1 MKKDIIIAGVGGQG
15 ILTISA
21 VLDMAAL
28 ESGYNVK
35 QSEVH
40 GMSQRGGAVQAHV
53 RISDKPVYSD
63 LIPKGKAD
71 IILSVEPMEL
81 LRYLPYVHPEKG
93 YLVTDINPFKNI
105 ADYPDE
111 AELRQQIETFP
122 HHRIV
127 DARSLA
133 KKAGNFR
140 AANIVMIGAIAD
152 LLPFED
158 EVVKKIITDLFQR
171 KGDRVVQMNLDAFEL
186 GKQAVAALQD

>member
-81 LRYLPYVHPEKG
+81 LRYLPYIHPEKG

-111 AELRQQIETFP
+111 EELRKQIEAFP
-122 HHRIV
+122 NHRIV
-127 DARSLA
+127 DARTLA

-140 AANIVMIGAIAD
+140 AAIIVMIGAISD

-158 EVVKKIITDLFQR
+158 EVLKKVISDLFQR

-186 GKQAVAALQD
+186 GKSAVK

>member
-1 MKKDIIIAGVGGQG
+1 MKRDIIIAGVGGQG

-63 LIPKGKAD
+63 LIPMGKAD
-71 IILSVEPMEL
+71 LILSVEPMEL
-81 LRYLPYVHPEKG
+81 LRYLPYLHPDG

-111 AELRQQIETFP
+111 AELKRQIESFP
-122 HHRIV
+122 NYRIV
-127 DARSLA
+127 DARTLA

-140 AANIVMIGAIAD
+140 AANIVMIGAVSD
-152 LLPFED
+152 LLPFNE
-158 EVVKKIITDLFQR
+158 ELLRKVIADLFKR
-171 KGDRVVQMNLDAFEL
+171 KGDRIVQMNLDAFEL
-186 GKQAVAALQD
+186 GKQAVATLQD

>member
-63 LIPKGKAD
+63 LIPMGKAD
-71 IILSVEPMEL
+71 LILSVEPMEL
-81 LRYLPYVHPEKG
+81 LRYLPYLHPEG

-105 ADYPDE
+105 ANYPDE
-111 AELRQQIETFP
+111 ADLKAQIAKFP
-122 HHRIV
+122 HHRII
-127 DARSLA
+127 DARTLA

-140 AANIVMIGAIAD
+140 ASNIVMIGAASD

-158 EVVKKIITDLFQR
+158 DLIKKVIADLFKR
-171 KGDRVVQMNLDAFEL
+171 KGDRIVQMNLDAYDL
-186 GKQAVAALQD
+186 GKQASLTLS

>member
-1 MKKDIIIAGVGGQG
+1 MKKDIIISGVGGQG

-21 VLDMAAL
+21 VLDLAAL

-63 LIPKGKAD
+63 LISKGKAD
-71 IILSVEPMEL
+71 LILSVEPMEL
-81 LRYLPYVHPEKG
+81 LRYLPYLHPQG

-105 ADYPDE
+105 ANYPDVN
-111 AELRQQIETFP
+111 ELKRQIEQFP
-122 HHRIV
+122 NHRIV

-140 AANIVMIGAIAD
+140 AANIVMIGAVSD

-158 EVVKKIITDLFQR
+158 SLLKKVIADLFKR
-171 KGDRVVQMNLDAFEL
+171 KGDRIVQMNLDAFEL
-186 GKQAVAALQD
+186 GKAAVKGLEV

>member
-40 GMSQRGGAVQAHV
+40 GMSQRGGAVQSHV
-53 RISDKPVYSD
+53 RISDGPVYSD

-71 IILSVEPMEL
+71 LILSVEPMEL
-81 LRYLPYVHPEKG
+81 LRYLPYIHPENG
-93 YLVTDINPFKNI
+93 YLVTDINPYKNI
-105 ADYPDE
+105 PDYPE
-111 AELRQQIETFP
+111 ESVLRSQIESFP

-127 DARSLA
+127 DARTLA
-133 KKAGNFR
+133 KKAGNLR
-140 AANIVMIGAIAD
+140 AANIVMIGAVSD

-158 EVVKKIITDLFQR
+158 DLLKKIIADLFKR
-171 KGDRVVQMNLDAFEL
+171 KGDRVVQMNLDAYEL
-186 GKQAVAALQD
+186 GKQSVLTLN

>member
-1 MKKDIIIAGVGGQG
+1 MKKDIIISGVGGQG

-21 VLDMAAL
+21 VLDTAAL

-40 GMSQRGGAVQAHV
+40 GMSQRGGAVQSHV

-71 IILSVEPMEL
+71 LILSVEPMEL
-81 LRYLPYVHPEKG
+81 LRYLPYLHPEG

-105 ADYPDE
+105 PNYPDE
-111 AELRQQIETFP
+111 AELKAQIEQFP
-122 HHRIV
+122 YHRIV
-127 DARSLA
+127 DARTLA
-133 KKAGNFR
+133 KRAGNFR
-140 AANIVMIGAIAD
+140 AANIVMIGAVSD

-158 EVVKKIITDLFQR
+158 ELLKKVITNLFQR
-171 KGDRVVQMNLDAFEL
+171 KGDRIVQMNLDAFDL
-186 GKQAVAALQD
+186 GKTSVEIKV

>member
-1 MKKDIIIAGVGGQG
+1 MKKDIIISGVGGQG

-21 VLDMAAL
+21 VLDTAAL

-53 RISDKPVYSD
+53 RISDQTVYSD
-63 LIPKGKAD
+63 LIPMGKAD

-81 LRYLPYVHPEKG
+81 LRYTPYLHKDG

-105 ADYPDE
+105 SNYPDE
-111 AELRQQIETFP
+111 DLLKKQIETFP
-122 HHRIV
+122 HYRIV
-127 DARSLA
+127 DARTLA
-133 KKAGNFR
+133 KQAGNFR

-152 LLPFED
+152 QLPFEKGVI
-158 EVVKKIITDLFQR
+158 ENVITKLFKR
-171 KGDRVVQMNLDAFEL
+171 KGERIIQMNIDAFNL
-186 GKQAVAALQD
+186 GKKAVQK

>member
-21 VLDMAAL
+21 VLDTAAL

-40 GMSQRGGAVQAHV
+40 GMSQRGGSVQSHV

-81 LRYLPYVHPEKG
+81 LRYLPYLHPDG
-93 YLVTDINPFKNI
+93 YLVTDSNPFKNI
-105 ADYPDE
+105 VNYPDE
-111 AELRQQIETFP
+111 AELQAQIAQFP

-127 DARSLA
+127 DARKLA

-152 LLPFED
+152 LLPFEP
-158 EVVKKIITDLFQR
+158 ELLKKVIAGLFKR
-171 KGDRVVQMNLDAFEL
+171 KGDRIVQMNIDAFEL
-186 GKQAVAALQD
+186 GRNEIPAQPM

>member
-21 VLDMAAL
+21 VLDTAAL

-53 RISDKPVYSD
+53 RISDKTVYSD
-63 LIPKGKAD
+63 LIPMGKAD

-81 LRYLPYVHPEKG
+81 LRYLPYLHKDG

-105 ADYPDE
+105 ANYPDE
-111 AELRQQIETFP
+111 NELKKQIESFP
-122 HHRIV
+122 NHRIV

-152 LLPFED
+152 QLPFED
-158 EVVKKIITDLFQR
+158 ELIKKVITQLFKR
-171 KGDRVVQMNLDAFEL
+171 KGDRIIQMNIDAYEL
-186 GKQAVAALQD
+186 GKNSIQI

>member
-1 MKKDIIIAGVGGQG
+1 MKKDIIISGVGGQG

-21 VLDMAAL
+21 VLDTAAL
-28 ESGYNVK
+28 ESGFNIK

-63 LIPKGKAD
+63 LIPMGQAD
-71 IILSVEPMEL
+71 LILSVEPMEL
-81 LRYLPYVHPEKG
+81 LRYLPYLKKDG
-93 YLVTDINPFKNI
+93 YMVTDSNPFKNI
-105 ADYPDE
+105 TNYPNE
-111 AELRQQIETFP
+111 QELTNQIEQFSN
-122 HHRIV
+122 HRII

-140 AANIVMIGAIAD
+140 AANIVMIGAVSD

-158 EVVKKIITDLFQR
+158 SVIEKVITDLFKR
-171 KGDRVVQMNLDAFEL
+171 KGERIVQMNIDAYNL
-186 GKQAVAALQD
+186 GKEAIKK

>member
-1 MKKDIIIAGVGGQG
+1 MKKDIIISGVGGQG

-21 VLDMAAL
+21 VLDTAAL
-28 ESGYNVK
+28 ESGFNIK

-63 LIPKGKAD
+63 LIPMGQAD
-71 IILSVEPMEL
+71 LILSVEPMEL
-81 LRYLPYVHPEKG
+81 LRYLPYLKKDG
-93 YLVTDINPFKNI
+93 YMVTDSNPFKNI
-105 ADYPDE
+105 TNYPNE
-111 AELRQQIETFP
+111 QKLTNQIEQFSN
-122 HHRIV
+122 HRII

-140 AANIVMIGAIAD
+140 AANIVMIGAVSD

-158 EVVKKIITDLFQR
+158 SVIEKVITDLFKR
-171 KGDRVVQMNLDAFEL
+171 KGERIVQMNIDAYNL
-186 GKQAVAALQD
+186 GKEAIKK

>member
-1 MKKDIIIAGVGGQG
+1 MKKDIIISGVGGQG

-21 VLDMAAL
+21 VLDTAAL

-53 RISDKPVYSD
+53 RISDQPVYSD
-63 LIPKGKAD
+63 LIPAGKAD
-71 IILSVEPMEL
+71 LILSIEPMEL
-81 LRYLPYVHPEKG
+81 LRYLPYLHTEG

-105 ADYPDE
+105 SNYPDKD
-111 AELRQQIETFP
+111 ELQRQIASFP
-122 HHRIV
+122 NHRII
-127 DARSLA
+127 DARTLA

-140 AANIVMIGAIAD
+140 AANIVMIGAVAD

-158 EVVKKIITDLFQR
+158 ELIKKVISNLFQR
-171 KGDRVVQMNLDAFEL
+171 KGERIVQMNIDAYNY
-186 GKQAVAALQD
+186 GKEAGLKLS

>member
-21 VLDMAAL
+21 VLDTAAL
-28 ESGYNVK
+28 ESGFNVK

-63 LIPKGKAD
+63 LISKGKAD

-81 LRYLPYVHPEKG
+81 LRYLPYLHKEG
-93 YLVTDINPFKNI
+93 HLITDINPFKNI
-105 ADYPDE
+105 SNYPDE
-111 AELRQQIETFP
+111 DALRRQIESFP
-122 HHRIV
+122 NHRIV

-140 AANIVMIGAIAD
+140 AANIVMIGAASD

-158 EVVKKIITDLFQR
+158 DLLKNVIAGLFKR
-171 KGDRVVQMNLDAFEL
+171 KGDRIVQMNLDAYEL
-186 GKQAVAALQD
+186 GKAAIKTVIH

>member
-53 RISDKPVYSD
+53 RISDKTVYSD

-81 LRYLPYVHPEKG
+81 LRYLPYIHPENG

-105 ADYPDE
+105 SNYPDE
-111 AELRQQIETFP
+111 TELRKQIEAFP

-140 AANIVMIGAIAD
+140 AANIVMIGAVAD

-158 EVVKKIITDLFQR
+158 EVIKKVITDLFKR
-171 KGDRVVQMNLDAFEL
+171 KGDRIVQMNLDAFEL

>member
-1 MKKDIIIAGVGGQG
+1 MKKDIIISGVGGQG

-63 LIPKGKAD
+63 LIPMGKAD
-71 IILSVEPMEL
+71 LILSVEPMEL
-81 LRYLPYVHPEKG
+81 LRYLPYLHKDG

-105 ADYPDE
+105 ANYPDE
-111 AELRQQIETFP
+111 IDLKKQIEQFP
-122 HHRIV
+122 NHRIV
-127 DARSLA
+127 DARTLA

-140 AANIVMIGAIAD
+140 ASNIVMIGAASD

-158 EVVKKIITDLFQR
+158 DLIKKVISDLFKR
-171 KGDRVVQMNLDAFEL
+171 KGDRIVQMNLDAYDL
-186 GKQAVAALQD
+186 GKQASLALT

>member
-53 RISDKPVYSD
+53 RISDKTVYSD

-81 LRYLPYVHPEKG
+81 LRYLPYIHPEKG
-93 YLVTDINPFKNI
+93 YLVTDINPYKNI
-105 ADYPDE
+105 ADYPGE
-111 AELRQQIETFP
+111 AELREQIEAFP
-122 HHRIV
+122 NHRIV
-127 DARSLA
+127 DARTLA
-133 KKAGNFR
+133 KRAGNFR
-140 AANIVMIGAIAD
+140 AANIVMIGAVAD

-158 EVVKKIITDLFQR
+158 DLIKKIISDLFQR
-171 KGDRVVQMNLDAFEL
+171 KGERVVQMNLDAFEL
-186 GKQAVAALQD
+186 GKESVLNKV